1 MEKKIND
8 KFDFYSFQKEQGNYD
23 LKVNINKKREH
34 SVNQLLSL
42 IPGNEFI
49 NKKRKKNKNKSINE
63 KSSEREEKDY
73 FKKLYEKRKNLLTK
87 SFTFKESNSF
97 IPTQNI
103 PNKSNII
110 NNKDNSINKEIK
122 TQYFLEEGK
131 NQEIHYALINANN
144 NKFVPNYE
152 PWDKELLKL
161 FLIIVIIY

>member
-8 KFDFYSFQKEQGNYD
+8 KFDLYSFQKEQGNYD

-63 KSSEREEKDY
+63 KSSEEKDY

-87 SFTFKESNSF
+87 SFTFKESNPLT
-97 IPTQNI
+97 PTQDI
-103 PNKSNII
+103 PNKSNTI
-110 NNKDNSINKEIK
+110 NNKDN
-122 TQYFLEEGK
+122 
-131 NQEIHYALINANN
+131 
-144 NKFVPNYE
+144 
-152 PWDKELLKL
+152 
-161 FLIIVIIY
+161 